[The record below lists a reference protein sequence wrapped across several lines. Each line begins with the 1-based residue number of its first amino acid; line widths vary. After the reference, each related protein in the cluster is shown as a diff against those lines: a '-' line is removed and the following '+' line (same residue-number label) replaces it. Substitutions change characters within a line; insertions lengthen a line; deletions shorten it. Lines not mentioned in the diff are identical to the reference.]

1 MKLLN
6 FITCDEIR
14 QEISGKNTFV
24 GVFENIVINF
34 QEKEVWPTAIRLGI
48 YAHVKRETVDKNP
61 NRFEFKIMRNGEEK
75 TSIEGE
81 LNFDASKD
89 TFGVI
94 LNFNTLLVGGPGALD
109 FKLNILNGPELM
121 VSFSPNPLL
130 ISSQV
135 LKKPD

>member
-48 YAHVKRETVDKNP
+48 YAHVKREAVDKNP

-81 LNFDASKD
+81 LNFEYFKWPR
-89 TFGVI
+89 THG
-94 LNFNTLLVGGPGALD
+94 LVLA
-109 FKLNILNGPELM
+109 
-121 VSFSPNPLL
+121 
-130 ISSQV
+130 
-135 LKKPD
+135 

>member
-14 QEISGKNTFV
+14 QEISGKNTFI

-34 QEKEVWPTAIRLGI
+34 QETEAWPAAIRLGI
-48 YAHVKRETVDKNP
+48 YTNVKREAGDKNP
-61 NRFEFKIMRNGEEK
+61 NRFEFKIIRNGEEK
-75 TSIEGE
+75 SSIEGA

-109 FKLNILNGPELM
+109 FKLNILNGAEVL
-121 VSFSPNPLL
+121 VSLSPNPLQ

-135 LKKPD
+135 LIKAD